1 MDRNLIYFDGICFE
15 LVVSSSLRLWRR
27 IFAPRVVIH
36 LGMIRF
42 SKESR
47 TYGRIRSDLI
57 SLSVEAAH
65 KGAPAVEFL
74 SQIDTFVCHCWGAV
88 SPRSRKETFK
98 HSRQNELQESSAEL
112 LKFIH
117 WSRWLTL
124 PLQQNGIA

>member
-27 IFAPRVVIH
+27 IFAPRIVIH

-74 SQIDTFVCHCWGAV
+74 SQIDTFVCHCRGAV
-88 SPRSRKETFK
+88 FFPLPKRNFQALSPERVTRIVCGIIKIYS
-98 HSRQNELQESSAEL
+98 LESLADAPTAAE
-112 LKFIH
+112 
-117 WSRWLTL
+117 
-124 PLQQNGIA
+124 